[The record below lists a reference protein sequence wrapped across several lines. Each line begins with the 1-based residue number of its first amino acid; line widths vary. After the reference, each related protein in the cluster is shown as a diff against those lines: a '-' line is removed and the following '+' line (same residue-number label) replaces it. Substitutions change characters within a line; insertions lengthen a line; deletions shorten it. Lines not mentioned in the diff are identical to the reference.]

1 MSILIV
7 RGGTKL
13 EGEICAQGSK
23 NAALPILAASL
34 LCGRT
39 VRLTNVPRLSDV
51 ANMTAILC
59 QLGCVIQQDGDA
71 LTIDSS
77 RLTTCVLPERL
88 SKEMRSSIF
97 LLGSVLGRLKEAVAT
112 YPGGCE
118 IGNRPIDLHL
128 QGLKRLGAEIDE
140 DGGRIRIKGG
150 RLKGAVVQLDYPSV
164 GATENVMLAACS
176 AHGETVVQNAAR
188 EPEIVALQD
197 FLNAAGYHVNGAGT
211 STVVIR
217 GGGTPHELEY
227 RIMPDRI
234 AAGTLLTAGAISG
247 GNVRVTG
254 ISPDMLSAVVDKLVA
269 TGCKVS
275 SEPDSIALIAPER
288 PKELE
293 RMDTLPYPGFPT
305 DMQAQFFSLCQVADG
320 TSVIVE
326 NVFENRF
333 KHAQELRIMGG
344 KNVIYGRT
352 AVIRGVDKLFGAK
365 VTARDL
371 RGGAALVLA
380 GLRAEGVTVV
390 EQAEIIDRG
399 YEALEEQL
407 NSLGASIER
416 KDN

>member
-128 QGLKRLGAEIDE
+128 QGLKRLGAEIHE

-305 DMQAQFFSLCQVADG
+305 DMQAQLMALMCLSEGA
-320 TSVIVE
+320 SVVE
-326 NVFENRF
+326 ESIFENRF
-333 KHAQELRIMGG
+333 MHVLELMRMGAQIKVSGH
-344 KNVIYGRT
+344 T
-352 AVIRGVDKLFGAK
+352 AMVRGVQKLTGAP
-365 VTARDL
+365 VMASDL
-371 RGGAALVLA
+371 RASASLVLA
-380 GLRAEGVTVV
+380 GLAAKGVTEVRR
-390 EQAEIIDRG
+390 IYHLDRG
-399 YEALEEQL
+399 YE
-407 NSLGASIER
+407 SIEHKLNAVGAR
-416 KDN
+416 IRREHE